1 MSASNMST
9 VAQPVTQPS
18 APAEPSTGFNIPKPT
33 PGTIFRCEETL
44 IASVTLACCGEHRC
58 FTRRSRAARVTFS
71 CDSENCGW
79 KVCAAESDFWTIT
92 KFSSKHAESCTPTG
106 KAPHGA
112 AQTLAFLGAARMKDV
127 GDRKYTNQHLIAD
140 AKASGWTVTAPT
152 ATRALQEARKLLYSL
167 IHWGFW

>member
-33 PGTIFRCEETL
+33 PGTMFRCEETL

-58 FTRRSRAARVTFS
+58 FTCRSRAARETCS

-92 KFSSKHAESCTPTG
+92 KFSSKHAESCTPQ
-106 KAPHGA
+106 ARRRMVLPRHLLFLVQHG
-112 AQTLAFLGAARMKDV
+112 
-127 GDRKYTNQHLIAD
+127 
-140 AKASGWTVTAPT
+140 
-152 ATRALQEARKLLYSL
+152 
-167 IHWGFW
+167 